1 MKHTPGPWHILSGGF
16 ISNSVL
22 SDWASDKHYV
32 AQVKGGNIYN
42 HANAHLIAA
51 APDLLEACKIAANNL
66 RDEVN
71 GLRDES
77 EEDWDYEIETLEQA
91 INKAEGKR

>member
-32 AQVKGGNIYN
+32 AQVKGGDIYN

-51 APDLLEACKIAANNL
+51 APDLLEVCKLARKYIAKMVADNVQTAVPPSVAL
-66 RDEVN
+66 EK
-71 GLRDES
+71 
-77 EEDWDYEIETLEQA
+77 IEQA
-91 INKAEGKR
+91 ITKAERG